1 RSRDDHVDARVVEE
15 RVEPRG
21 VERDGFGGRSC
32 RPRCALHCVSSEFRS
47 APSLPD
53 RDRACHYPRRGGTAM
68 PAIGNLLADLSPK
81 GAEEEFTQLLRAPA
95 VRIERIVSHGH
106 ASPPGFWYDQDRAEW
121 VLLLQG
127 AAILTFEREAEP
139 IRLAAGDHVH
149 IPAHA
154 RHRVEWTDP
163 ARPTVWLAVHYG

>member
-1 RSRDDHVDARVVEE
+1 MR
-15 RVEPRG
+15 
-21 VERDGFGGRSC
+21 
-32 RPRCALHCVSSEFRS
+32 
-47 APSLPD
+47 
-53 RDRACHYPRRGGTAM
+53 
-68 PAIGNLLADLSPK
+68 AIGNLLADLAPK
-81 GAEEEFTQLLRAPA
+81 GCEEEITQLLRAPA

-127 AAILTFEREAEP
+127 AAILAFEREAEP
-139 IRLAAGDHVH
+139 IRLGPGDHVH

-163 ARPTVWLAVHYG
+163 GHPTIWLAVHYRESSDLISA